1 MHSNSNIVFQVP
13 FKKKFWKALQYFVFQ
28 LHCRTRCPSSF
39 HQKKKDITA
48 HRVSAACI
56 HNTADICWSPPG
68 WCVKNPSAAAAPN
81 TPAEELIWCSFSGS
95 PRSAG
100 RSAGLGPP
108 PAWSS
113 PPPPPRWCRTARSGG
128 GARAARPCR
137 RKPWPETGGTLPSP
151 AAADGR
157 GACPRWLP
165 CLDGGRDGRGGR
177 GARNLRRLIPF
188 VEIGSTALLP
198 PLVGREDHKK
208 GEGKDCRSKKTGR
221 NNEWELFRI

>member
-13 FKKKFWKALQYFVFQ
+13 LKKKKKVLKSAPVFCFSAPRPYKVSQQ
-28 LHCRTRCPSSF
+28 LSP
-39 HQKKKDITA
+39 KNITA

-56 HNTADICWSPPG
+56 HNTVDICWSPRG

-81 TPAEELIWCSFSGS
+81 TPAEEELIWCSFSGS

-137 RKPWPETGGTLPSP
+137 RKPWPETAGTLPSP

-165 CLDGGRDGRGGR
+165 CLDGGRDGRGDAARGIWGR
-177 GARNLRRLIPF
+177 
-188 VEIGSTALLP
+188 
-198 PLVGREDHKK
+198 
-208 GEGKDCRSKKTGR
+208 
-221 NNEWELFRI
+221 